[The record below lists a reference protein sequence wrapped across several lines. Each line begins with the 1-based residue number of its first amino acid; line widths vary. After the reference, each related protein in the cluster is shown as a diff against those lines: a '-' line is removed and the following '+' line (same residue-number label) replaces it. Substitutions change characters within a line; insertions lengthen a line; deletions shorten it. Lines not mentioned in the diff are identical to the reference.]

1 MRSFLGSRAWLVPTL
16 LVVGSLTACDDGSTD
31 AANGSPSPPVATVSP
46 SPSPEVVEEAPVDD
60 PATED
65 TEVAGEF
72 LAWGIPSKDY
82 RTIDTSG
89 KIDRYM
95 NGTWKER
102 VTMSDPRLTGRG
114 TIVFNSDQNDRLQ
127 FYRWWI
133 YPTIAN
139 DGGTWEGLDTG
150 EIRPDG
156 DHEGWGVYLGTGEY
170 EGLEFH
176 GHDFMGPGAVTTDG
190 DAFEETGEIH
200 DVAVDGWTLDRS
212 FPASRTRQSVA
223 AATEA
228 WNTGDRDAS
237 LAAYARG
244 ALLVQNWDS
253 VKVGNRDIAQEVA
266 SAGHL
271 GYSMDLLPPLLVRGN
286 YAAGAFHWTSR
297 EPWSTDPDTVEG
309 WVLAIFRVDEAGK
322 IARHEMISANASS

>member
-1 MRSFLGSRAWLVPTL
+1 MGSSLGSKAWLVPTL
-16 LVVGSLTACDDGSTD
+16 LVVGSLTACDRGSTD

-46 SPSPEVVEEAPVDD
+46 SSSPQVVEETPVDD

-65 TEVAGEF
+65 VEVAGEF
-72 LAWGIPSKDY
+72 LAWASKDY

-95 NGTWKER
+95 DGTWKMER
-102 VTMSDPRLTGRG
+102 TMSDPRLTGRG

-133 YPTIAN
+133 YPTIVN
-139 DGGTWEGLDTG
+139 DGGTWEGIDTG

-190 DAFEETGEIH
+190 DAFEETGVIH

-212 FPASRTRQSVA
+212 FPESRTRQSVA
-223 AATEA
+223 AVIEA

-237 LAAYARG
+237 LAAYGRG
-244 ALLVQNWDS
+244 ALLVRNWDS
-253 VKVGNRDIAQEVA
+253 AVGNRDIAQEVA
-266 SAGHL
+266 SAGDL
-271 GYSMDLLPPLLVRGN
+271 RYSIDLLPPLFVRGN
-286 YAAGAFHWTSR
+286 YAAGAFHWASL
-297 EPWSTDPDTVEG
+297 EPMTTDSDTVEG
-309 WVLAIFRVDEAGK
+309 WVLAIFRIDEVGK
-322 IARHEMISANASS
+322 IALHEVISANA

>member
-1 MRSFLGSRAWLVPTL
+1 
-16 LVVGSLTACDDGSTD
+16 
-31 AANGSPSPPVATVSP
+31 
-46 SPSPEVVEEAPVDD
+46 
-60 PATED
+60 
-65 TEVAGEF
+65 
-72 LAWGIPSKDY
+72 
-82 RTIDTSG
+82 
-89 KIDRYM
+89 
-95 NGTWKER
+95 
-102 VTMSDPRLTGRG
+102 MSDPRLTGRG

-176 GHDFMGPGAVTTDG
+176 AHDFMGPGAVTTDG
-190 DAFEETGEIH
+190 DAFEETGVIH
-200 DVAVDGWTLDRS
+200 DVAVGGWTLDRS
-212 FPASRTRQSVA
+212 FTASRTRQSVA
-223 AATEA
+223 AAIGA

-244 ALLVQNWDS
+244 AVFVQNWDS
-253 VKVGNRDIAQEVA
+253 ARVGSRDIAEEVA
-266 SAGHL
+266 SAGHR

-297 EPWSTDPDTVEG
+297 EPWSTDPDAVEG
-309 WVLAIFRVDEAGK
+309 WVLAIFRIDEAGK
-322 IARHEMISANASS
+322 IARHEVISANA